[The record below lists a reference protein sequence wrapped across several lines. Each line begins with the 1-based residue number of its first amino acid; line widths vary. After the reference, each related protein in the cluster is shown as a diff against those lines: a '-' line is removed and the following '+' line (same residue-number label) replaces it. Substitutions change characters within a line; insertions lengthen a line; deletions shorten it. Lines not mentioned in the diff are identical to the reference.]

1 MGENLGRGCWQMN
14 DGTLMAAGKGKS
26 GMEWK
31 KRRRGRANRTGSPG
45 IGDDKG
51 LERSRTKEGTS
62 SSSSSSKMFEE
73 LVEGGWR
80 GGKALKSREE
90 EGGSPRLI
98 RLSEEMPMLI
108 LVAIKGAISDKWAN
122 LINLPMFFAGGRSPI
137 GVWDFLA
144 N

>member
-1 MGENLGRGCWQMN
+1 LE
-14 DGTLMAAGKGKS
+14 DGSRKREKWN
-26 GMEWK
+26 GMEEEEE
-31 KRRRGRANRTGSPG
+31 GRANRTGSPG

-51 LERSRTKEGTS
+51 LGEEPNKGGNKQQQQQQNVWGTCWGRLEG
-62 SSSSSSKMFEE
+62 
-73 LVEGGWR
+73 R
-80 GGKALKSREE
+80 GGETLKSREE
-90 EGGSPRLI
+90 EGGSPKLI